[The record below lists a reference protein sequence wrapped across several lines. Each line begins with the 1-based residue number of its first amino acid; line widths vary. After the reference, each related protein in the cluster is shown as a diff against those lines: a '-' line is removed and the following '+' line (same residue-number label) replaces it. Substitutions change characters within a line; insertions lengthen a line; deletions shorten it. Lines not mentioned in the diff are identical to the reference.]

1 MANKKIHKS
10 KSRGKSKS
18 KSRGKSKSKIKS
30 KSKGRRVVRKQ
41 SNSKGTWEKF
51 IKNKDSR
58 KALAKSWSAKN
69 PQKYYKSTI
78 TKLVKK
84 YSNKK

>member
-1 MANKKIHKS
+1 MANKKIHKRNS
-10 KSRGKSKS
+10 KSTSKSKSKSKS
-18 KSRGKSKSKIKS
+18 KSRSKRN
-30 KSKGRRVVRKQ
+30 SKGKRVVKKQ
-41 SNSKGTWEKF
+41 SNSKGTWETL
-51 IKNKDSR
+51 ITNQSSR
-58 KALAKSWSAKN
+58 DALSKSWSAKN